1 VLVIVLVALVGLS
14 ALAAAGMVM
23 TETELRASEN
33 QEAGTSAFYA
43 ADAGMQ
49 EYLGTREYATTTDT
63 FTYSGGTAIVQG
75 EKLLDMPTTNG
86 DQFLYRVRSVSS
98 YTPPEGGTA
107 SRTLSRLASDRR
119 QPGLSQL
126 SEAGRGRR
134 SGTPGR
140 VRPERRRRIA
150 GS

>member
-1 VLVIVLVALVGLS
+1 MLVIVLVALVGLS

-98 YTPPEGGTA
+98 YTPPVF
-107 SRTLSRLASDRR
+107 SRPET
-119 QPGLSQL
+119 
-126 SEAGRGRR
+126 RGRSPVSTR
-134 SGTPGR
+134 RPPATRTVPTLRGR
-140 VRPERRRRIA
+140 T
-150 GS
+150 